1 MPPWLNAP
9 GHLSLGSA
17 VRGGGGTFM
26 GGHLSLGH
34 RSYIPSEQ
42 LFDKDTTN
50 QTILKPFNASSMKK
64 NVIRVFVNGRTLD
77 ILVFQ

>member
-17 VRGGGGTFM
+17 VRGGGGGEAHLW

-50 QTILKPFNASSMKK
+50 QTILKPFKVQA
-64 NVIRVFVNGRTLD
+64 V
-77 ILVFQ
+77 